1 VIDTSNN
8 KPNQDQS
15 APESHQTGTR
25 PPEREDGRSPVHC
38 YTIGCRGVLSQFACE
53 HFAGHQLG
61 VLFDDSPD
69 LRIVAARTRPGVMAL
84 EKDYLRRGDKL
95 LLWSLSDT
103 FSTLADLTYT
113 VHVWLERGV
122 EVWIGEL
129 RRQLDSDDLRLLR
142 AATFSQRTRRGQGCW
157 RLPPNPRRFVGYGL
171 LAKYNR
177 SKRTWSFRHD
187 AAARSAQDAILSY
200 GKFDWSTREIAT
212 ALNLSGI
219 RTWGRVCQNSG
230 MARNKRVR
238 WTPQRVAIARN
249 RELELREFERNPAAY
264 ERALQKDADR
274 LP

>member
-1 VIDTSNN
+1 MDSSNKN
-8 KPNQDQS
+8 PNQNQS
-15 APESHQTGTR
+15 PSETQQTGSR
-25 PPEREDGRSPVHC
+25 PSQREDGQPRVHG
-38 YTIGCRGVLSQFACE
+38 YTIGHKHAVSQFACE
-53 HFAGHQLG
+53 HFSAIQHG
-61 VLFDDSPD
+61 VLYDDPPD

-84 EKDYLRRGDKL
+84 EKDYLRRGDTL
-95 LLWSLSDT
+95 VLWSLSDT

-113 VHVWLERGV
+113 VRVWLERGI

-157 RLPPNPRRFVGYGL
+157 TLPPNPRRFVGYGL

-230 MARNKRVR
+230 LARNKRVR
-238 WTPQRVAIARN
+238 WTPQRVAIARR
-249 RELELREFERNPAAY
+249 RELELREFERNPEAY
-264 ERALQKDADR
+264 LRREKRKFDA
-274 LP
+274 